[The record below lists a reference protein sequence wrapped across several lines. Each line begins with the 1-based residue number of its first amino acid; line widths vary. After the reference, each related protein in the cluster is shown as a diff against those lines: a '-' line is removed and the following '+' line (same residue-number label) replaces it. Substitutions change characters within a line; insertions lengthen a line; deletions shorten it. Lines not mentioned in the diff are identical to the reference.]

1 MWSLQIFQK
10 KAFAELYQVF
20 SICTFNSMHAEVST
34 CTASV
39 HKIQTSVWRPFNGA
53 NRGSYLK
60 SFWRT
65 TCFFSWSSKIA
76 AYSTLYCAVISRKVA
91 GWAGWTGWVGGPGN
105 ETTFG
110 HDMPR
115 LTRCLSDSSETSVTK
130 LSRRHP
136 VVCWVCE
143 VKKELKLARNLYINT
158 LIWLLA
164 PDEPHC
170 RDHSSMCPSLSA
182 SMRT

>member
-1 MWSLQIFQK
+1 
-10 KAFAELYQVF
+10 
-20 SICTFNSMHAEVST
+20 MHAEVFA

-76 AYSTLYCAVISRKVA
+76 AYSTLYCAVISRKVT
-91 GWAGWTGWVGGPGN
+91 GWAGWVGWVGWVDRLSGWARKWDHLWAWYAKAYSLSFWLKWN
-105 ETTFG
+105 FSDQTEQETL
-110 HDMPR
+110 
-115 LTRCLSDSSETSVTK
+115 LTQLSAD
-130 LSRRHP
+130 R
-136 VVCWVCE
+136 VCE